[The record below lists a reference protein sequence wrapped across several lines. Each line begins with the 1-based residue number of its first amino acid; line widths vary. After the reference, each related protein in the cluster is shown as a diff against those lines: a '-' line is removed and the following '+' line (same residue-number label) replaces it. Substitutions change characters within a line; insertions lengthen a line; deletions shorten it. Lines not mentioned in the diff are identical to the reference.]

1 MTPEEM
7 KSRNAAAQKR
17 LDATRARLEESDNLV
32 YNQTSDPKTGIYLA
46 LGAIAAS
53 VGVAIFLFW
62 N

>member
-1 MTPEEM
+1 MTPEEIE
-7 KSRNAAAQKR
+7 KRNEANEAR
-17 LDATRARLEESDNLV
+17 LQATRSRLEESDNLV
-32 YNQTSDPKTGIYLA
+32 YNRTSDPKTGVYLT